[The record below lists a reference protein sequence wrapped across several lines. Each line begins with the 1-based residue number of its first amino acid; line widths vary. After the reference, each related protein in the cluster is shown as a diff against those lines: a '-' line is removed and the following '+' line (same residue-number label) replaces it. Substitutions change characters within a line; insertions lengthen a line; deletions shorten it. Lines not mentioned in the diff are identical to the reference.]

1 MSTVVSIVF
10 GLAAIALMLSGIAS
24 FVFWGLQWFWSNWDG
39 VRLSEVLLLLTW
51 SVADRAKRKLQAQ
64 P

>member
-1 MSTVVSIVF
+1 
-10 GLAAIALMLSGIAS
+10 
-24 FVFWGLQWFWSNWDG
+24 LQWFWSNWDG
-39 VRLSEVLLLLTW
+39 VRLSEVFLLLTW